1 LAVRISDRIRE
12 IENAA
17 RQYAFVRQVV
27 KVDETYY
34 SVKCRLYIE
43 PDLFV
48 QLYFNERSG
57 TVGLVLIQRGQ
68 RIYGRDSEAG
78 GWHRHPVNDPA
89 MHDASPEGARAV
101 SVEEFLA
108 EVQDI
113 LVKANLI

>member
-1 LAVRISDRIRE
+1 VRISDRIRE

-34 SVKCRLYIE
+34 SVKYR
-43 PDLFV
+43 
-48 QLYFNERSG
+48 
-57 TVGLVLIQRGQ
+57 
-68 RIYGRDSEAG
+68 
-78 GWHRHPVNDPA
+78 
-89 MHDASPEGARAV
+89 
-101 SVEEFLA
+101 VEEFLA

>member
-1 LAVRISDRIRE
+1 MRISDRIRE

-34 SVKCRLYIE
+34 SVKYRLYIE

-57 TVGLVLIQRGQ
+57 TVGLVLIHRGQ
-68 RIYGRDSEAG
+68 RIYGRDSQAG
-78 GWHRHPVNDPA
+78 CWHRHSVDDPA
-89 MHDASPEGARAV
+89 MHDASPEAARAL

-113 LVKANLI
+113 LVEANLI